1 MSKTFEDFELEK
13 IKQIKDREKSVL
25 GPLLHRPSLLESSDI
40 RITDFFTP
48 EAQKT
53 FSGLTSMWEDL
64 KPEEIDIRLLFQRI
78 SSGNSN
84 DGIATFIASCED
96 GSIKV
101 EAENFRERLRLL
113 RRATL
118 ELEMLRAAKENDHPK
133 LASLAEEYKKLSENK
148 DKEIPLVSWSQLR
161 ATEVHVSWLVDRLI
175 PEGAI
180 SVIYAPGGTGKST
193 LALQISSAVAE
204 GRDLFGLRTA
214 KKAVVYLDYEN
225 PIAVLVDRVGQLPE
239 GNVLFWPLHI
249 EPHPPLLDSE
259 NFSLLFNLPEE
270 SVLIFDSL
278 RSAFSGDE
286 NSSQDVS
293 IVFSRL
299 KQLREA
305 GYSIILLHHTPKAN
319 DKTYKG
325 STAISDLADHTLCL
339 SRVNEEGKEIETSEL
354 LPDTRYFF
362 GTGQKSRYERYGVFL
377 FFDGKQ
383 FTLAPDPNEEAL
395 REIHAY
401 LLSEGPKSQAEL
413 RKWMSDN
420 LGIKNLQKRLSLL
433 RKGENRFWTS
443 IQENRKKPKLYTAI
457 DFGNTLEI
465 QEKIQ

>member
-1 MSKTFEDFELEK
+1 MNEQIEKTKQIDELERLLLGALIFK
-13 IKQIKDREKSVL
+13 SDLIEICDISDRDFLEPRGKKVFSEIATIWEES
-25 GPLLHRPSLLESSDI
+25 RP
-40 RITDFFTP
+40 
-48 EAQKT
+48 A
-53 FSGLTSMWEDL
+53 
-64 KPEEIDIRLLFQRI
+64 EIDPQLLYGRL
-78 SSGNSN
+78 SGDGN
-84 DGIATFIASCED
+84 DGIGAYIASCEN
-96 GSIKV
+96 GGIKLDP
-101 EAENFRERLRLL
+101 ENFKSRLTLL
-113 RRATL
+113 RQKRL
-118 ELEMLRAAKENDHPK
+118 ELAMSNAGKEGDYNR
-133 LASLAEEYKKLSENK
+133 LISLADEYRQLNGSR
-148 DKEIPLVSWSQLR
+148 EIPLVSWGQLR

-214 KKAVVYLDYEN
+214 KKAAVYLDYEN
-225 PIAVLVDRVGQLPE
+225 PLPVLVDRIRQLPE
-239 GNVLFWPLHI
+239 GSVLFWHLSA
-249 EPHPPLLDSE
+249 EPHPPLLDSD
-259 NFSLLFNLPEE
+259 NFSLLFNLPQE

-278 RSAFSGDE
+278 RSAFAGDE

-299 KQLREA
+299 KQLRDA
-305 GYSIILLHHTPKAN
+305 GYTIILLHHTPKAN

-339 SRVNEEGKEIETSEL
+339 SRVNDEGQEIETSEL
-354 LPDTRYFF
+354 LPDTRYSLS
-362 GTGQKSRYERYGVFL
+362 TGLKSRYERYGVFL

-383 FTLAPDPNEEAL
+383 FTLAPDPNQEAL
-395 REIHAY
+395 REIHEY
-401 LLSEGPKSQAEL
+401 LLSEGPKLQAEL

-433 RKGENRFWTS
+433 RKGENRFWTVT
-443 IQENRKKPKLYTAI
+443 QENRKKPKLYTAI